1 MDAADNLYV
10 TDSGNVYEV
19 NRTQTA
25 GLVFSATSIGS
36 TSTAQTITVSNNGNQ
51 ALTVTSLAVAANFIQ
66 EPSAGTDCSSST
78 NLSSGGQCLIAVAF
92 TPMQSGM
99 LNGTLTLIDNA
110 LNNLSSTQLVQ
121 LSGSGLQLAQMITF
135 TANAPATAP
144 YNSNFTVAATASSN
158 LPVVYTSA
166 GVCTNSGATYTM
178 TSSTGT
184 CTVIANQFGNSNY
197 SPAPQVTQ
205 TTNAVLTGT
214 SIAVTSLNSII
225 YPNQSTALTATVSG
239 AGNGGAPSGTVNFML
254 GANILGTGTLL
265 PNGPN
270 GFVASV
276 PLLASQL
283 KLGANSIDAVYS
295 GDSNYTGS
303 TSTSITVTL
312 QGSQN
317 GFGSLNVG
325 TTAPMQTLTYQF
337 SSAATLSAVDILTV
351 GASGLDYTDA
361 GGSTCAAGTQYTA
374 GNSCTVNVTFTPSAP
389 GMRAGAVTLFVQG
402 SKLPLMTWY
411 LNGIGQSGSVT
422 IDPGTQTTPGSISGG
437 APYGS
442 VVDGAGNVYVVDH
455 AGGQVIEF
463 AAVSFAQNT
472 VLTGLSGPTAVAID
486 GAGNLYAS
494 DTQNNRVVM
503 VPNENGTLNGTDMI
517 VLSISGLG
525 SPHGIAVDGN
535 GNLYVADVT
544 NGNVLEVPTGGGTPV
559 MVAQGLTGPHG
570 VAVDA
575 GGNVYVATNNAVT
588 EYPFGGGTAVT
599 LGSGYS
605 NPRGLAVDAAGNVK
619 WRILETA
626 ESWRCRLE
634 ALRSQ
639 SLR

>member
-1 MDAADNLYV
+1 M
-10 TDSGNVYEV
+10 
-19 NRTQTA
+19 
-25 GLVFSATSIGS
+25 
-36 TSTAQTITVSNNGNQ
+36 
-51 ALTVTSLAVAANFIQ
+51 VA
-66 EPSAGTDCSSST
+66 
-78 NLSSGGQCLIAVAF
+78 
-92 TPMQSGM
+92 
-99 LNGTLTLIDNA
+99 
-110 LNNLSSTQLVQ
+110 
-121 LSGSGLQLAQMITF
+121 
-135 TANAPATAP
+135 
-144 YNSNFTVAATASSN
+144 
-158 LPVVYTSA
+158 
-166 GVCTNSGATYTM
+166 
-178 TSSTGT
+178 
-184 CTVIANQFGNSNY
+184 
-197 SPAPQVTQ
+197 
-205 TTNAVLTGT
+205 
-214 SIAVTSLNSII
+214 
-225 YPNQSTALTATVSG
+225 
-239 AGNGGAPSGTVNFML
+239 
-254 GANILGTGTLL
+254 
-265 PNGPN
+265 
-270 GFVASV
+270 
-276 PLLASQL
+276 
-283 KLGANSIDAVYS
+283 
-295 GDSNYTGS
+295 
-303 TSTSITVTL
+303 
-312 QGSQN
+312 
-317 GFGSLNVG
+317 VG